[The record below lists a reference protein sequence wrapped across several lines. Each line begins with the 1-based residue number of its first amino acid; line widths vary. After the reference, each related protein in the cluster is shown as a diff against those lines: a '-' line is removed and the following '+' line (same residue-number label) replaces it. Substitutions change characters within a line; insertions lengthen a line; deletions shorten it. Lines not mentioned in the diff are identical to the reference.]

1 MAFVFQQKQVIAQKR
16 QENTYE
22 DLGSGSL
29 LNQPKVI

>member
-22 DLGSGSL
+22 DLF
-29 LNQPKVI
+29 NQVEVI